1 MPTIIFE
8 NLFGLSHIVN
18 NISILILYETVDRV
32 DVISGIY
39 NLKLLPQEKKIF
51 HVLEKNAKLDKKG
64 SFSSF
69 LLLPLKKLIYASYGC
84 IGFIDKPLG

>member
-1 MPTIIFE
+1 MFNAIFRE
-8 NLFGLSHIVN
+8 VLWKHFSRG
-18 NISILILYETVDRV
+18 
-32 DVISGIY
+32 
-39 NLKLLPQEKKIF
+39 KL